1 MNEYESLSGR
11 EKEVLDLL
19 VQGKSNKQIAMHL
32 GVSNRTI
39 EFHLS
44 NIYSKLGVN
53 SRAEAILFFM
63 KDTSLKSEGVVKE
76 NHLRE
81 STALPQNESPYN
93 GGKSKILQ
101 RIPMKKRIFY
111 IASLGALIIL
121 FVVFIL
127 LRSPDQALNN
137 SQAASPPDTLT
148 SETVAA
154 ITPTGQIPTGVDAN
168 TFTQSIN
175 SSLVSLTVKWFY
187 IDQSRIYLDLV
198 ISGFPL
204 PQDFVPIQII
214 DLQKIVI
221 HRSDGSLVDLE
232 HKIEYGG
239 GGEGNPTN
247 EEEPFFDE
255 ILDMGLPDSTFTNS
269 QEAPYLLDIPVGG
282 EITGENGEVRSL
294 PLVTYHI
301 EVKPSYIGQLTFA
314 TEKSAV
320 MDNKIVTFK
329 GMEINPSSAVVLFC
343 VLDPEG
349 SQWLPTVHILY
360 NGNIISES
368 GGMLINGDPSQEMC
382 YRLNYTRSFQ
392 FDPADDPQAD
402 ISILVAKLTKDQPE
416 RLPYELIASV
426 QNDLAEQGIEF
437 NYVVINHGSGI
448 EITKKPTGMTET
460 EALMIIQN
468 ALSEEAISSDVLI
481 FDLN

>member
-1 MNEYESLSGR
+1 
-11 EKEVLDLL
+11 
-19 VQGKSNKQIAMHL
+19 
-32 GVSNRTI
+32 
-39 EFHLS
+39 
-44 NIYSKLGVN
+44 
-53 SRAEAILFFM
+53 
-63 KDTSLKSEGVVKE
+63 
-76 NHLRE
+76 
-81 STALPQNESPYN
+81 
-93 GGKSKILQ
+93 
-101 RIPMKKRIFY
+101 
-111 IASLGALIIL
+111 
-121 FVVFIL
+121 
-127 LRSPDQALNN
+127 
-137 SQAASPPDTLT
+137 
-148 SETVAA
+148 
-154 ITPTGQIPTGVDAN
+154 
-168 TFTQSIN
+168 
-175 SSLVSLTVKWFY
+175 
-187 IDQSRIYLDLV
+187 
-198 ISGFPL
+198 
-204 PQDFVPIQII
+204 
-214 DLQKIVI
+214 
-221 HRSDGSLVDLE
+221 
-232 HKIEYGG
+232 
-239 GGEGNPTN
+239 
-247 EEEPFFDE
+247 
-255 ILDMGLPDSTFTNS
+255 
-269 QEAPYLLDIPVGG
+269 
-282 EITGENGEVRSL
+282 
-294 PLVTYHI
+294 
-301 EVKPSYIGQLTFA
+301 
-314 TEKSAV
+314 